1 VIEGL
6 QREAGRQLDA
16 GSAKE
21 RVKNTAPTRN
31 KVVTEKQ
38 LQAFKEQYGADKDL
52 TDYMNQQKGLH
63 RRGSPAPPIIEL
75 DEAEAYTRRNA
86 RSGTPGKPDQLSGEL
101 ARNARSGTPGKPDQ
115 LSGELA
121 RNARSGDPDAY
132 GKASTGQASAPMS
145 REDMR
150 AQIPT
155 GGVPGAGPTPSEGN
169 SASGSELGRNV
180 KNTLNSAAGLQGV
193 RMGQMAAEAAGGTRA
208 GKALSGLM
216 GGKQAAEVRKVEP
229 TMSTLSAAE
238 KAKLA
243 GELRRG
249 ATPTNFTSP
258 SRSRA
263 SKDTRFRDDEVGVDF
278 RKGGSAKGYAKGG
291 SVSSRADGI
300 AQRGK
305 TRGRMC

>member
-1 VIEGL
+1 MKMRKFADEGFVRKGRNEYIDDDTRARA
-6 QREAGRQLDA
+6 QKFVEDNAAPAKPQFEIAARGREDTAA
-16 GSAKE
+16 TAK
-21 RVKNTAPTRN
+21 P
-31 KVVTEKQ
+31 KVVT
-38 LQAFKEQYGADKDL
+38 KEELKGMSL
-52 TDYMNQQKGLH
+52 RDYMNQQQGLT
-63 RRGSPAPPIIEL
+63 RRGGAAAMP
-75 DEAEAYTRRNA
+75 DESAAESARMA
-86 RSGTPGKPDQLSGEL
+86 RSGMPSR
-101 ARNARSGTPGKPDQ
+101 ASRSQD
-115 LSGELA
+115 L
-121 RNARSGDPDAY
+121 
-132 GKASTGQASAPMS
+132 
-145 REDMR
+145 
-150 AQIPT
+150 IPT
-155 GGVPGAGPTPSEGN
+155 GGVSGAGPTPSEGN

-180 KNTLNSAAGLQGV
+180 KNTLNAVAGLKGV
-193 RMGQMAAEAAGGTRA
+193 QMGQMAAEAAMGNRA

-216 GGKQAAEVRKVEP
+216 GGKQAAEVRKIEP

-263 SKDTRFRDDEVGVDF
+263 SKDTRFKDDEVGVEF

>member
-1 VIEGL
+1 MKMRKFADGGSDGEGRNENIYDDTRARARKFVADNAAPAKS
-6 QREAGRQLDA
+6 QFEIAAMGRGETA
-16 GSAKE
+16 ATAK
-21 RVKNTAPTRN
+21 P
-31 KVVTEKQ
+31 KVVT
-38 LQAFKEQYGADKDL
+38 KEELKGMSL
-52 TDYMNQQKGLH
+52 RDYMNQQQGLT
-63 RRGSPAPPIIEL
+63 RRGGA
-75 DEAEAYTRRNA
+75 AAM
-86 RSGTPGKPDQLSGEL
+86 
-101 ARNARSGTPGKPDQ
+101 
-115 LSGELA
+115 
-121 RNARSGDPDAY
+121 PDAY

-145 REDMR
+145 REDIR

-155 GGVPGAGPTPSEGN
+155 GGVPGAGPTPSDGR
-169 SASGSELGRNV
+169 SVTGSDLSRNV

-263 SKDTRFRDDEVGVDF
+263 SKDTRFRDDAVGVDF